1 MPLATAVLNSI
12 RNVLNLRSSGKK
24 APRYSYTPQKANS
37 YTRKTAYRSSMR
49 DKLLQS
55 KISDLVKN
63 FNTIYPELE
72 PEVEFAWTGDLPSLR
87 NSFFQ
92 KLAAFFSKL
101 KAGKPALSH

>member
-1 MPLATAVLNSI
+1 MTLPAAILNSI
-12 RNVLNLRSSGKK
+12 RNLFTLRSANKK
-24 APRYSYTPQKANS
+24 APRYSYTPRTTTVK
-37 YTRKTAYRSSMR
+37 KTAYRSSMR

-72 PEVEFAWTGDLPSLR
+72 PEVEFAWTGHLPSIK

-92 KLAAFFSKL
+92 KLAAFFSRS
-101 KAGKPALSH
+101 KAGKPAFSN